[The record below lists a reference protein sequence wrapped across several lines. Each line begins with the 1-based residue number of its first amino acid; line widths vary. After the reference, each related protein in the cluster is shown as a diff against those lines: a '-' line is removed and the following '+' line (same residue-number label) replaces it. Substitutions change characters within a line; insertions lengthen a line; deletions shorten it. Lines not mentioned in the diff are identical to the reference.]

1 MLVKPVHAE
10 PASGARGST
19 SVTAGAREN
28 GFIVTTKD
36 NFGFLKRVLAA
47 CSVTDSAQCTASAA
61 WASGR
66 PTCVSVLRVV
76 CSRPECDG
84 IHLWCYRWFDAQL
97 SSTLTFDDSTLV
109 HASGKGHWPGSCE
122 EEHTLHHD
130 SMPSLRG
137 RALVFS
143 KTVFT

>member
-1 MLVKPVHAE
+1 VLVKPVHAE

-76 CSRPECDG
+76 HVLNVMAFISG
-84 IHLWCYRWFDAQL
+84 VTAGSML
-97 SSTLTFDDSTLV
+97 SC
-109 HASGKGHWPGSCE
+109 PQ
-122 EEHTLHHD
+122 
-130 SMPSLRG
+130 P
-137 RALVFS
+137 
-143 KTVFT
+143 